1 MKYAIYALAFA
12 MCAPALAIKQPT
24 RQSQYPVIEP
34 ILCRWSPHAFSG
46 EKITDKELMT
56 LFEAAR
62 WAPSSYNDQPWKFLY
77 ARNGSKQWK
86 TFFDLMVPFN
96 QSWAQRAD
104 VLVVVISRTT
114 FEHNGTPSI
123 THSFDTGAAAQ
134 NLALQAHTMG
144 LAAHGMGGFD
154 YERARKDLNIPEG
167 YAVEAMIAI
176 GKPGSPDLLPEEMRA
191 NEKPSTRKP
200 LCDIMH
206 EGAL

>member
-1 MKYAIYALAFA
+1 MKYGIYALALA

-24 RQSQYPVIEP
+24 RHSQYPVIEP
-34 ILCRWSPHAFSG
+34 ILSRWSPRALSG
-46 EKITDKELMT
+46 EKLADKELMT

-77 ARNGSKQWK
+77 ARNGTKHWK
-86 TFFDLMVPFN
+86 TFLDLLVPFN
-96 QSWAQRAD
+96 QSWANRAD

-114 FEHNGTPSI
+114 FEESGKPSV
-123 THSFDTGAAAQ
+123 THSFDTGAASQ
-134 NLALQAHTMG
+134 NLAIQAHAMG
-144 LAAHGMGGFD
+144 LVAHGMGGFD

-176 GKPGSPDLLPEEMRA
+176 GRPGSLEVLPEEMRA
-191 NEKPSTRKP
+191 YEKPSDRKP
-200 LCDIMH
+200 LSSMIH